1 MKKRILAIFLSVLM
15 LLGTVMVPVAAGE
28 LPFTD
33 VEAGKWYYD
42 AVKYAYE
49 NELFSGTSKT
59 TFEPNTTMTRA
70 MVVKVLYNHYLKTR
84 NGEKP
89 EVKAENPFTD
99 VKAGAW
105 YYDAVLWAVE
115 NKITSG
121 MGDNKFQPGDT
132 VTREQLAAFVMRYVA
147 LLDYHTSARKDFTEF
162 ADGAKVSKWAV
173 ESLQWAVS
181 VGIIS
186 GNPKEGK
193 LYLDPQ
199 DGATRAQV
207 ASIMM
212 RLIEDALPKAKHVV
226 VVDAAV
232 PASCTE
238 TGLTEGSHCSV
249 CGKEIVKQEV
259 IEALGH
265 KPVAVD
271 AKAPTCTEAGLTA
284 GSVCSVCGEVLTAQE
299 TVPALGHD
307 LIHHDGKAPAPGEKG
322 WKEYDTCS
330 RCDYTTYEEIPAL
343 DWEEIAQTKTVGGI
357 LPVGE
362 AVFED
367 NNPRY
372 YNFLESECG
381 ITAGAISAVWAVA
394 DKNYTTLTLLVKLD
408 NFDFDQD
415 PETAIVKVTVGENEY
430 TMNLAGKKTGEF
442 AGAVY
447 NADGSAG
454 AAAYYE
460 FQIAINGEANG
471 KVAVGISYAD
481 SAIAKGYITLSPYTA
496 YKTIDYNMDGRDVTC
511 ITRVYE
517 AGEDGTLVIPK
528 EINGKP
534 VVHMGDFNDDRVSI
548 LGDNPWVKTVRV
560 QNPGEGLTV
569 ELRKRVFAFTMLEKI
584 IIDDDV
590 VMNNNNALPYQFAYG
605 SQKLTTVELGD
616 SVTGFGQE
624 AFRNCTALTT
634 VKFPA
639 SLTYI
644 GANCFRSAPLTGDIV
659 IPATVTKIDYAAFYA
674 CQNMSSITVLNPDC
688 EFVTGG
694 GQWDGHPF
702 VATGTASLKGY
713 LDSTLEAFCEANS
726 LSDRFVPLNSY
737 ADIAATKT
745 VGGILPVGQAIFED
759 NNPRY
764 YNFIESQT
772 ALANGAISAVWAV
785 TDKDYT
791 TLTLL
796 VKLDNFDFDQDPTE
810 AVVTVTAGKN
820 TYAMNLEG
828 TKTGEF
834 AGAVYN
840 ADGSAGAAAYYEFQ
854 IAINGEANGKVAVGI
869 SYADSAI
876 AKGYITLSPY
886 TAYKTIDYNMDGRD
900 VTCITRVYE
909 AGEDGTLVIPKEIN
923 GKPVVHMGDFN
934 DDRVSILGDN
944 PWVKTVRVQN
954 PGEGLTV
961 ELRKRVFAFTM
972 LEKIII
978 DDDVVMNNN
987 NALPYQFAY
996 GSQKLTTVELG
1007 DSVTGFGQEAF
1018 RNCTA
1023 LTTVKFPAS
1032 LTYIGANCF
1041 RSAPL
1046 TGDIVIPAT
1055 VTKIDYAAFYA
1066 CQNMSSITV
1075 LNPDCEFVTGGGQWD
1090 GHPFVATGTASLKGY
1105 AGSTLET
1112 FCTNNSLT
1120 DRFVAID

>member
-1 MKKRILAIFLSVLM
+1 
-15 LLGTVMVPVAAGE
+15 
-28 LPFTD
+28 
-33 VEAGKWYYD
+33 
-42 AVKYAYE
+42 
-49 NELFSGTSKT
+49 
-59 TFEPNTTMTRA
+59 
-70 MVVKVLYNHYLKTR
+70 
-84 NGEKP
+84 
-89 EVKAENPFTD
+89 
-99 VKAGAW
+99 
-105 YYDAVLWAVE
+105 
-115 NKITSG
+115 
-121 MGDNKFQPGDT
+121 
-132 VTREQLAAFVMRYVA
+132 
-147 LLDYHTSARKDFTEF
+147 
-162 ADGAKVSKWAV
+162 
-173 ESLQWAVS
+173 
-181 VGIIS
+181 
-186 GNPKEGK
+186 
-193 LYLDPQ
+193 
-199 DGATRAQV
+199 
-207 ASIMM
+207 
-212 RLIEDALPKAKHVV
+212 
-226 VVDAAV
+226 
-232 PASCTE
+232 
-238 TGLTEGSHCSV
+238 
-249 CGKEIVKQEV
+249 
-259 IEALGH
+259 
-265 KPVAVD
+265 
-271 AKAPTCTEAGLTA
+271 
-284 GSVCSVCGEVLTAQE
+284 
-299 TVPALGHD
+299 
-307 LIHHDGKAPAPGEKG
+307 
-322 WKEYDTCS
+322 
-330 RCDYTTYEEIPAL
+330 
-343 DWEEIAQTKTVGGI
+343 
-357 LPVGE
+357 
-362 AVFED
+362 
-367 NNPRY
+367 
-372 YNFLESECG
+372 
-381 ITAGAISAVWAVA
+381 
-394 DKNYTTLTLLVKLD
+394 
-408 NFDFDQD
+408 
-415 PETAIVKVTVGENEY
+415 
-430 TMNLAGKKTGEF
+430 
-442 AGAVY
+442 
-447 NADGSAG
+447 
-454 AAAYYE
+454 
-460 FQIAINGEANG
+460 
-471 KVAVGISYAD
+471 
-481 SAIAKGYITLSPYTA
+481 
-496 YKTIDYNMDGRDVTC
+496 
-511 ITRVYE
+511 
-517 AGEDGTLVIPK
+517 
-528 EINGKP
+528 
-534 VVHMGDFNDDRVSI
+534 
-548 LGDNPWVKTVRV
+548 
-560 QNPGEGLTV
+560 
-569 ELRKRVFAFTMLEKI
+569 MLEKI

-590 VMNNNNALPYQFAYG
+590 VLNNGNVLPEQFAYG
-605 SQKLTTVELGD
+605 STKLQSVELPD
-616 SVTGFGQE
+616 TITAFSKE
-624 AFRNCTALTT
+624 AFRNTPSLTT
-634 VKFPA
+634 IDLPS

-644 GANCFRSAPLTGDIV
+644 GANCFRQAGLTGDIV

-674 CQNMSSITVLNPDC
+674 VTNMSSVTVLNPDC

-702 VATGTASLKGY
+702 VATSGTLKGY

-759 NNPRY
+759 SNPRY

-954 PGEGLTV
+954 PGEGLQV

-978 DDDVVMNNN
+978 DDDVVLSYGNV
-987 NALPYQFAY
+987 LPEQFAY
-996 GSQKLTTVELG
+996 NSQKLTSVELP
-1007 DSVTGFGQEAF
+1007 DSITGFNKEAF

-1023 LTTVKFPAS
+1023 LTTVDFPAS
-1032 LTYIGANCF
+1032 LTSIGANCF

-1075 LNPDCEFVTGGGQWD
+1075 LNRDCEFVTGGGQWD
-1090 GHPFVATGTASLKGY
+1090 GHPFVATGSALLKGY